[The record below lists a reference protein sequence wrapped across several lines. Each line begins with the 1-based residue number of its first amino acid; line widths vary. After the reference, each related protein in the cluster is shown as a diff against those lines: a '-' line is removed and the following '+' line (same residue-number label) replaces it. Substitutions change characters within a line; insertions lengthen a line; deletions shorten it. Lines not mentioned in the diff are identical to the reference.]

1 MLEKDFAA
9 PESRADRLRSFV
21 RRAVPYVVL
30 AIGVFFLLL
39 AVIGFISTL
48 VKNQSL
54 REAEGTIVAFD
65 RNDENS
71 WPTIEYTVDGQTYR
85 IVSGYKTSEMH
96 TGSSVTVLYPA
107 SDPAK
112 GGMSSESF
120 ETVIVCS
127 VFGSVPTGISLMIL
141 RDRKKHRKWE
151 EEKAAAA
158 QYGDEVPEEPRPAGC
173 LSIFFS
179 VHFYMGIA
187 SLVIALLSLILKL
200 AEPQKYS
207 SFGPI
212 LFGAL
217 GVGFTGVGGLL
228 RWIFR
233 RFFSFQ

>member
-1 MLEKDFAA
+1 MPEKDFAA
-9 PESRADRLRSFV
+9 PESMADRPRSFV
-21 RRAVPYVVL
+21 RRAAPYVVL
-30 AIGVFFLLL
+30 AFGVFLLL
-39 AVIGFISTL
+39 LAMIGFLTTL
-48 VKNQSL
+48 AKNQSL
-54 REAEGTIVAFD
+54 REAEGTIIAFD

-120 ETVIVCS
+120 ETVIICAM
-127 VFGSVPTGISLMIL
+127 FGSVPTGISLMIL

-173 LSIFFS
+173 LAIFFS
-179 VHFYMGIA
+179 VHFYMGIT
-187 SLVIALLSLILKL
+187 SLAIALLSLILKL

-207 SFGPI
+207 FLEPV
-212 LFGAL
+212 LFAGIGAL
-217 GVGFTGVGGLL
+217 FTGIGGFL
-228 RWIFR
+228 RWISRKF
-233 RFFSFQ
+233 